1 MSATAATVTE
11 PSPAPAWEERP
22 PGERYY
28 RHPGDVVRF
37 IGWSGAALAL
47 ALFITVATGTSDGVR
62 ADLGGAITA
71 VPTAARQL
79 LVVIA
84 QIAAVITPI
93 AVGGVLA
100 WQRRWRRLATVVG
113 AACLGAA
120 LWWLIEQA
128 LDEPAAI
135 VGSLADDS
143 WLVSSRFP
151 SVAALTGF
159 FTALTVGSPWLSR
172 QWRRAANLGV
182 AGVATTMALA
192 GTAGVPELLLSLAV
206 GGAAGS
212 AVLIVLG
219 APNRR
224 PTPAAIAAALG
235 EAGFDV
241 QRLDLERAVG
251 GRSQLYR
258 GDRGR

>member
-28 RHPGDVVRF
+28 RHPGDVVRC

-93 AVGGVLA
+93 AVVGVLA

-151 SVAALTGF
+151 SRRRAHRVLHRTHRRVAVAV
-159 FTALTVGSPWLSR
+159 TANGVAPPISGWPGWRRRWRSPGPRGSPSSSCRWP
-172 QWRRAANLGV
+172 WV
-182 AGVATTMALA
+182 
-192 GTAGVPELLLSLAV
+192 VPSD
-206 GGAAGS
+206 
-212 AVLIVLG
+212 
-219 APNRR
+219 R
-224 PTPAAIAAALG
+224 PC
-235 EAGFDV
+235 
-241 QRLDLERAVG
+241 
-251 GRSQLYR
+251 
-258 GDRGR
+258 

>member
-1 MSATAATVTE
+1 MSATATTVTQ
-11 PSPAPAWEERP
+11 PSPAPAWDERP

-28 RHPGDVVRF
+28 RHPGDVVRC
-37 IGWSGAALAL
+37 IGWSGAVLLL

-62 ADLGGAITA
+62 ADLGGAVTA

-93 AVGGVLA
+93 AVVGVLA

-172 QWRRAANLGV
+172 ANGVAPPISGWPGWRRRWRSPGPPGFPNCSCRWPWV
-182 AGVATTMALA
+182 A
-192 GTAGVPELLLSLAV
+192 PSD
-206 GGAAGS
+206 
-212 AVLIVLG
+212 
-219 APNRR
+219 R
-224 PTPAAIAAALG
+224 PC
-235 EAGFDV
+235 
-241 QRLDLERAVG
+241 
-251 GRSQLYR
+251 
-258 GDRGR
+258 